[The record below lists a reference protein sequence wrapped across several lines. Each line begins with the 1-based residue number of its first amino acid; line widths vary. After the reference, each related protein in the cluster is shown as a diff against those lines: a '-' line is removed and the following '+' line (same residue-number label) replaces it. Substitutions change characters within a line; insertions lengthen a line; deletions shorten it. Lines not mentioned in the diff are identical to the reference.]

1 MKIVYLPLDERP
13 CNAIYPQQLAAMT
26 DLKLTVPNMSI
37 LGNKKIP
44 ANITQVCDWLKQES
58 VDTDYLVLSL
68 DMLLYGGI
76 VPSRIHEL
84 SSDELI
90 NRLNQLV
97 AIKEQN
103 KNLKIYAFTLIMR
116 TPAYNSNDEEPDY
129 YQTYGERLFRY
140 GVLLDKKDSGHLT
153 EAEEKDFVK
162 LKKEIPS
169 EVVKDYTTRRKTNEK
184 ANKHALELVKQGIID
199 YLVIPLDDNAEY
211 GFSSI
216 EKRSHIQQVV
226 RDGLLDK
233 VAIYPGADEV
243 GCTLF
248 AKVFCEIHQ
257 FTPSFFVRYSSTK
270 GPYIIPKCEDRSL
283 GESIKSQITTAG
295 GKVVDHSIESDVVLM
310 VHSPA
315 VSQELIA
322 EPVHMLH
329 ERHPSYFSEINYQEF
344 IEAIEHY
351 VGKGKVI
358 GVADVALCN
367 GSDVVLMNLLSDNRL
382 LDEINAYA
390 GWNTSGNSLG
400 TVIAHAIIEAFYQNS
415 NQLDVKNKSREFFY
429 ARLIED
435 WGYQAI
441 VKTEMNKEIVA
452 QNLGTYFDISEN
464 LTTIEQAIKEKLE
477 SFINRSLLTNKGEIN
492 LIEVYSPW
500 RRMFEIGI
508 EVSYRKG

>member
-1 MKIVYLPLDERP
+1 MYLPLDERP
-13 CNAIYPQQLAAMT
+13 CNANYPQQLAAMT
-26 DLKLTVPNMSI
+26 DLKLTVPSMSI

-44 ANITQVCDWLKQES
+44 ANTTQLYDWLRQES
-58 VDTDYLVLSL
+58 VDADYLVLSL

-84 SSDELI
+84 SPSEL
-90 NRLNQLV
+90 NHRLNQLV

-103 KNLKIYAFTLIMR
+103 NNLKIYAFTLIMR

-129 YQTYGERLFRY
+129 YQTYGERIFHY
-140 GVLLDKKDSGHLT
+140 GVLLDKKDRGHLT
-153 EAEEKDFVK
+153 EEEEKDFET
-162 LKKEIPS
+162 LIEEMPS
-169 EVVKDYTTRRKTNEK
+169 DVVKDYSNRRKTNEK
-184 ANKHALELVKQGIID
+184 MNKNALELVKQGIID

-211 GFSSI
+211 GFSSK
-216 EKRSHIQQVV
+216 EKRIHIQQVI
-226 RDGLLDK
+226 RDGLFDK

-248 AKVFCEIHQ
+248 AKVFCEIHR

-283 GESIKSQITTAG
+283 GESIKSQIITAG
-295 GKVVDHSIESDVVLM
+295 GKMVNHSMEADAFLM

-315 VSQELIA
+315 VSQEFIA
-322 EPVHMLH
+322 EPVHKLH

-344 IEAIEHY
+344 VGTIKDY
-351 VGKGKVI
+351 VQKGKVI

-367 GSDVVLMNLLSDNRL
+367 GSDVVLMNLLADNHL

-390 GWNTSGNSLG
+390 GWNTSGNTIG

-415 NQLDVKNKSREFFY
+415 NQVHLRNKSREFYY

-441 VKTEMNKEIVA
+441 VKNEMNREIVA
-452 QNLGTYFDISEN
+452 QNIGTYFDISEN
-464 LTTIEQAIKEKLE
+464 LAKIERAIKEKLE
-477 SFINRSLLTNKGEIN
+477 FFINSSLLTNKGEIN
-492 LIEVYSPW
+492 LNQVYSPW
-500 RRMFEIGI
+500 KRMFEIGI
-508 EVSYRKG
+508 EVSYQNR